1 MGTLYDGDM
10 TKKQEQ
16 KELER
21 TLKSPKK
28 KRRQEARELRK
39 EFKNSNYFRRSYH
52 DDTSN
57 HGQGLGK
64 TDREE
69 D

>member
-1 MGTLYDGDM
+1 MTLR
-10 TKKQEQ
+10 
-16 KELER
+16 KEREKSDR
-21 TLKSPKK
+21 AMKSPKK
-28 KRRQEARELRK
+28 KRELEARELRK

-57 HGQGLGK
+57 HGQGLGQA
-64 TDREE
+64 DREK

>member
-1 MGTLYDGDM
+1 MDGDM

-39 EFKNSNYFRRSYH
+39 EFKNSNYLRRDH

-57 HGQGLGK
+57 HGQGLGQA
-64 TDREE
+64 DREE

>member
-1 MGTLYDGDM
+1 M
-10 TKKQEQ
+10 TSRLEKK
-16 KELER
+16 KLER
-21 TLKSPKK
+21 AMKSPRK
-28 KRRQEARELRK
+28 KRGMEARELRK
-39 EFKNSNYFRRSYH
+39 EIKNSNHLRRYH
-52 DDTSN
+52 DDSSN

>member
-1 MGTLYDGDM
+1 M
-10 TKKQEQ
+10 TSRLEKK
-16 KELER
+16 KLER
-21 TLKSPKK
+21 AMKSPRK
-28 KRRQEARELRK
+28 KRELEARELRK
-39 EFKNSNYFRRSYH
+39 ELKNTNYFRRSYH

>member
-1 MGTLYDGDM
+1 M
-10 TKKQEQ
+10 TSKQEQ

-39 EFKNSNYFRRSYH
+39 ELKNSPLRSYYEN
-52 DDTSN
+52 TPN
-57 HGQGLGK
+57 HKQGLGQA
-64 TDREE
+64 DREE

>member
-1 MGTLYDGDM
+1 M
-10 TKKQEQ
+10 TSRLEKK
-16 KELER
+16 KLER
-21 TLKSPKK
+21 AMKSPRK
-28 KRRQEARELRK
+28 KRGLEARELRK
-39 EFKNSNYFRRSYH
+39 EFKNSNHLRRYH
-52 DDTSN
+52 DDSSN

>member
-1 MGTLYDGDM
+1 MNDYTE
-10 TKKQEQ
+10 KQER

-39 EFKNSNYFRRSYH
+39 ELKNSPHLRRHH

-57 HGQGLGK
+57 HGQGLGQA
-64 TDREE
+64 DREE

>member
-1 MGTLYDGDM
+1 M
-10 TKKQEQ
+10 TRLEKK
-16 KELER
+16 KLER
-21 TLKSPKK
+21 AMKSPRK
-28 KRRQEARELRK
+28 KRGLEARELRK
-39 EFKNSNYFRRSYH
+39 EFKNSNHLRRYH
-52 DDTSN
+52 DDSSN

>member
-1 MGTLYDGDM
+1 MDGNM

-39 EFKNSNYFRRSYH
+39 EFKNSNHLRRYH
-52 DDTSN
+52 DDSSN
-57 HGQGLGK
+57 HGQGLGQA
-64 TDREE
+64 DREE